1 MCVVGIGSIT
11 VVKQIIWNPTLSF
24 LIFSGILLNDYIL
37 TQADLR
43 AGRSGLA
50 PLPSPLWQPP
60 NQLLQPTAASHLS
73 AGAIP
78 NTSLW
83 ELVTQGDL
91 PLWGRPQRD
100 RGTLPPTRKIRT
112 PPWNPTLSISHFGRT
127 GRDWAWTLPPEAKR
141 TQLPRICRRRETQNQ
156 TSQKV

>member
-1 MCVVGIGSIT
+1 M
-11 VVKQIIWNPTLSF
+11 
-24 LIFSGILLNDYIL
+24 
-37 TQADLR
+37 QADLR

-60 NQLLQPTAASHLS
+60 NQLLQPTAASRPS

-83 ELVTQGDL
+83 EPVTPGGL
-91 PLWGRPQRD
+91 PSWGRPQRV
-100 RGTLPPTRKIRT
+100 RGTLQPPTRKKRP

-127 GRDWAWTLPPEAKR
+127 GRDWAWTLLPEAKR
-141 TQLPRICRRRETQNQ
+141 TQLPLICRRRETQNQ
-156 TSQKV
+156 TSPKVWQNFIAFQIQNRIEFVGFFNSYGKLPSFMTFC